1 VGAGRTGAQPVTTR
15 ILLADDHMLFRQGL
29 RAMLEKN
36 RDMNVVGEA
45 RNGRETV
52 QLAQRLSPQVVI
64 MDITMPDMNGIEATR
79 KIVGRDPKIKVLALS
94 MHSNR
99 RFVLEILKAGAKGYL
114 LKDCAFEEL
123 TAALRSVLRD
133 KIYLSAEIADTM
145 LNDYVRDSARKKD
158 GSVFSLL
165 TPREQEVLKLL
176 TEGKSAKQI
185 AYVFG
190 LSVKTVETH
199 RQKIM
204 SKLNIHSIAEMTKYA
219 IREGLTSLEK

>member
-1 VGAGRTGAQPVTTR
+1 MTTR

>member
-1 VGAGRTGAQPVTTR
+1 
-15 ILLADDHMLFRQGL
+15 
-29 RAMLEKN
+29 
-36 RDMNVVGEA
+36 
-45 RNGRETV
+45 
-52 QLAQRLSPQVVI
+52 
-64 MDITMPDMNGIEATR
+64 
-79 KIVGRDPKIKVLALS
+79 